1 MSILPELS
9 AISGDAITPE
19 EPGGRMSFFEHLVEL
34 RKRLINSVI
43 AIVLG
48 ACIGIAVSEKFFAFV
63 ARPMQT
69 ALRNAHLSDKLV
81 YTNPTGAL
89 NLLITLGLY
98 IGLVLASPVVLYQV
112 WLFIAPGLYKTEK
125 KAALGFVVSSVFLF
139 LCGISFGYVVIL
151 PNVLKF
157 LISFQGPFQPLISIN
172 EYWDLIL
179 MVMLGL
185 GVVFEMPILIFFLAL
200 FGIVTPKFLL
210 HNFRYA
216 MLIITVIAAV
226 VTPTPDATT
235 MLVFMAPMVVLYF
248 VGILVAYFVVRNKKR
263 AAEIAEGADSA
274 GTQP

>member
-1 MSILPELS
+1 MPILPELS
-9 AISGDAITPE
+9 ATSGDEISLE
-19 EPGGRMSFFEHLVEL
+19 EPGGKMSFFEHLVEL

-210 HNFRYA
+210 
-216 MLIITVIAAV
+216 
-226 VTPTPDATT
+226 
-235 MLVFMAPMVVLYF
+235 LVFMAPMVVLYF

>member
-1 MSILPELS
+1 
-9 AISGDAITPE
+9 
-19 EPGGRMSFFEHLVEL
+19 V
-34 RKRLINSVI
+34 
-43 AIVLG
+43 
-48 ACIGIAVSEKFFAFV
+48 
-63 ARPMQT
+63 
-69 ALRNAHLSDKLV
+69 RNF
-81 YTNPTGAL
+81 
-89 NLLITLGLY
+89 
-98 IGLVLASPVVLYQV
+98 V
-112 WLFIAPGLYKTEK
+112 WLRGDIAER
-125 KAALGFVVSSVFLF
+125 
-139 LCGISFGYVVIL
+139 
-151 PNVLKF
+151 LKF

-216 MLIITVIAAV
+216 MLIITVIAAI

-263 AAEIAEGADSA
+263 AAENEGADMSGDAAMTKKCGGRWRLLQRYAVAVALTACGGSGATTPAANA
-274 GTQP
+274 GVLPRRPPR